1 MIYKEACEV
10 LDKACENWEAI
21 YNDCKLEDA
30 LYEVTQ
36 RKSKESLQNLIESS
50 FGKITNNVIEAE
62 IVPAVASSAH
72 TIMVYIHLDNRKA
85 VTSTIY
91 PWPMSSVID
100 VTEEQFIS
108 TLLQGIKSTLGKAL
122 IYESSVTPAEIV
134 RISNCIRLIELDLR
148 QGVFFPT
155 IQKILN
161 EREESNKR
169 YTSIHHKYNNLT
181 TGITQALAEASNA
194 WYQEYTLIPGMKVVL
209 ENLRNGDISV
219 KTIKSLSEKSAEPL
233 LRFTDG
239 TYTPVNSNRILKLS
253 TWIVN
258 NDQYKNIATTL
269 KIPIAG
275 VSF

>member
-1 MIYKEACEV
+1 MTYKEACEA

-36 RKSKESLQNLIESS
+36 RKSKESLQSLVENT
-50 FGKITNNVIEAE
+50 FGKLTNNIIEAE

-72 TIMVYIHLDNRKA
+72 TITVYIHLDNRKA
-85 VTSTIY
+85 VTSAIY
-91 PWPMSSVID
+91 PWPMTSGIE

-122 IYESSVTPAEIV
+122 IYESSVTPTEIV
-134 RISNCIRLIELDLR
+134 RIANCIKLIELDIR

-155 IQKILN
+155 IQKTLD
-161 EREESNKR
+161 EREESYEK
-169 YTSIHHKYNNLT
+169 YTSIHRKYNNLT

-194 WYQEYTLIPGMKVVL
+194 WHREYTLLPGMKVVL
-209 ENLRNGDISV
+209 ENLRNGDTAV

>member
-1 MIYKEACEV
+1 MLGLFLL
-10 LDKACENWEAI
+10 LDYCTYDELRYI
-21 YNDCKLEDA
+21 FYYSPL
-30 LYEVTQ
+30 
-36 RKSKESLQNLIESS
+36 
-50 FGKITNNVIEAE
+50 
-62 IVPAVASSAH
+62 AH
-72 TIMVYIHLDNRKA
+72 R
-85 VTSTIY
+85 
-91 PWPMSSVID
+91 
-100 VTEEQFIS
+100 
-108 TLLQGIKSTLGKAL
+108 
-122 IYESSVTPAEIV
+122 ESSVLWGRKHPV
-134 RISNCIRLIELDLR
+134 LDLR

-155 IQKILN
+155 IQKILD

-169 YTSIHHKYNNLT
+169 YTSIHHRYNNLT

-209 ENLRNGDISV
+209 ENLRNGDTSM
-219 KTIKSLSEKSAEPL
+219 KTIKSLSERSSEPL

-258 NDQYKNIATTL
+258 NDRYKNIATTL

>member
-1 MIYKEACEV
+1 MSYKEACEA

-21 YNDCKLEDA
+21 YNDCKLEDTI
-30 LYEVTQ
+30 YEVTQ
-36 RKSKESLQNLIESS
+36 KKTKESLQNLTENTFS
-50 FGKITNNVIEAE
+50 KITNNVIEVT
-62 IVPAVASSAH
+62 ITPAVATSSH
-72 TIMVYIHLDNRKA
+72 TITIWIHLESGKGT
-85 VTSTIY
+85 TSTIY
-91 PWPMSSVID
+91 PWPMSDAIR
-100 VTEEQFIS
+100 VTEGELIS
-108 TLLQGIKSTLGKAL
+108 TLLQGIKSTLGKIL
-122 IYESSVTPAEIV
+122 IYESSVTPAELM
-134 RISNCIRLIELDLR
+134 RISSYIRLIELDVR
-148 QGVFFPT
+148 QGVFFPAV
-155 IQKILN
+155 QKALDEQAASYMRHI
-161 EREESNKR
+161 SA
-169 YTSIHHKYNNLT
+169 HHKLNNLT

-209 ENLRNGDISV
+209 ENLRNGDTSV